1 MASLGPWMSMGITEV
16 TEVVDVDTGV
26 NTINMWLIDVLKE
39 KKGDI
44 IEVIE
49 VVLTS

>member
-1 MASLGPWMSMGITEV
+1 MGITEV